1 MLTAYERRLVLT
13 YLSNV
18 ASRFNHR
25 SPQAQAL
32 YPWMSEQGD
41 LLGLAI
47 EDNRRGDI
55 ERLDGPGHTPS
66 IKTSQAVRAEWS
78 DALASRGLSEL
89 GELLGLGLQDN
100 KSDDVECPKRP
111 EQAPSLTGWQ
121 AIRDGLSDALA
132 TVRRARPDR
141 TAKRLRSLGREV
153 GLSRTD
159 IGILELVL
167 RYHTHPQMESMVDKY
182 LQCFRG
188 RRGYALTLRHG
199 GLSELLGLSRN
210 VCFARLVA
218 NAPLVSSGLLSID
231 GDGDIGIMDRLKRL
245 PYATGSGRDARRL
258 LFDVSPPGELDW
270 SDFEHIAEHRDHVES
285 LIRGA
290 LQANAPGVNVLVYGP
305 PGTGKTQFC
314 RTLANRLGLT
324 LYGIGEADDDG
335 HEPTRI
341 ERLQELKL
349 GQRLFAN
356 TPDTVLLFDE
366 MEDLLSQHTAPIVYA
381 SRRRRGRRGSDG
393 SKVFMHRLL
402 ETNAVP
408 TLWTTNSASD
418 TSPALLRRMMYAIEL
433 RQPSPRVRTRVWA
446 RQLARHGIESS
457 DDQVR
462 ELARDYDVSPGVVAG
477 ATAAARLI
485 EGDGLDAV
493 RRGVQSL
500 SKLLHGEKPPQR
512 APGEFDPGLIRCD
525 IDPTDLSKRFASL
538 GKQRVSLCLS
548 GPPGTGKSAFVRHLA
563 EQAGLEV
570 VSKRA
575 SDLLSMWVG
584 GTEARIASAFA
595 EAREGRLFLV
605 FDEADSLLGDRRNAH
620 RSWEISQVNEMLTW
634 MESHPLPFACT
645 TNYAERLDPATLR
658 RFNFKVVLDYLSA
671 EQASAAFRLFFEL
684 DPPPRLSAL
693 SGLTPGDFDVVR
705 RRAALLEQ
713 LDDADA
719 LVSMLYE
726 ECAAKPDRP
735 TPIGFCP

>member
-1 MLTAYERRLVLT
+1 MLTAYERRLMLT

-25 SPQAQAL
+25 SPQAEAMDL
-32 YPWMSEQGD
+32 WLSEHGD
-41 LLGLAI
+41 VLGLEHPDKRPVDAKRR
-47 EDNRRGDI
+47 NRSGR
-55 ERLDGPGHTPS
+55 TPS
-66 IKTSQAVRAEWS
+66 VTEWQAV
-78 DALASRGLSEL
+78 
-89 GELLGLGLQDN
+89 
-100 KSDDVECPKRP
+100 
-111 EQAPSLTGWQ
+111 
-121 AIRDGLSDALA
+121 RDGLSDALDPL
-132 TVRRARPDR
+132 RRARPDR
-141 TAKRLRSLGREV
+141 TARRVGRLGREV

-159 IGILELVL
+159 IGILEFVL
-167 RYHTHPQMESMVDKY
+167 RYHTQPQMESLVDEF
-182 LQCFRG
+182 LQCYRS
-188 RRGYALTLRHG
+188 RRRYGLTVQHDG
-199 GLSELLGLSRN
+199 MFELLGLSRS
-210 VCFARLVA
+210 VCSARLAV
-218 NAPLVSSGLLSID
+218 NAPLVRSGLVSIY
-231 GDGDIGIMDRLKRL
+231 GDGDIEIMDRLKRL
-245 PYATGSGRDARRL
+245 TYAAGSDRDARRL
-258 LFDVSPPGELDW
+258 LFDISPPGELDW

-285 LIRGA
+285 LIMGA
-290 LQANAPGVNVLVYGP
+290 LQANEPGVNVLVYGP

-314 RTLANRLGLT
+314 RTLADRLGVT
-324 LYGIGEADDDG
+324 LYGVGEADDDG
-335 HEPTRI
+335 HEPSRI

-349 GQRLFAN
+349 AQRLFGN
-356 TPDTVLLFDE
+356 TRDTVLLFDE
-366 MEDLLSQHTAPIVYA
+366 MEDLLSQLGTPIIYV
-381 SRRRRGRRGSDG
+381 SRRRHGRRGSGG
-393 SKVFMHRLL
+393 SKVFMNRLL
-402 ETNAVP
+402 ESNAVP
-408 TLWTTNSASD
+408 TLWTTNSARH
-418 TSPALLRRMMYAIEL
+418 TSPVLLRRMMYAIEL

-457 DDQVR
+457 DEQAR

-485 EGDGLDAV
+485 EGNGLDAV
-493 RRGVQSL
+493 RRGVHSL
-500 SKLLHGEKPPQR
+500 SKLLHGENPPQR

-525 IDPTDLSKRFASL
+525 IDPTDLSGRFASL

-605 FDEADSLLGDRRNAH
+605 FDEADSLLGDRRRARN
-620 RSWEISQVNEMLTW
+620 SWQISQVNEMLTW

-658 RFNFKVVLDYLSA
+658 RFDFKVVLDYLSP

-684 DPPPRLSAL
+684 HPPPRLSEL
-693 SGLTPGDFDVVR
+693 SDLTPGDFDVVR
-705 RRAALLEQ
+705 RRAALLEK
-713 LDDADA
+713 LDDVDA
-719 LVSMLYE
+719 LVSMLRK